1 MSTNKTTSTMV
12 ITLVGLIAGFC
23 GCFFNFFGVLWVWA
37 AFGPQEASP
46 GGRLTQGIVMLI
58 VGLLIWAGAA
68 VGIYLLWRRMQP
80 PPEQKI
86 TVEQK
91 IDLTG
96 EVELEKLKCRNC
108 GAELDKSSIT
118 VAEGAVVVSC
128 PYCGASYQIVEE
140 PKW

>member
-1 MSTNKTTSTMV
+1 MSTGKIIGYV
-12 ITLVGLIAGFC
+12 ISGILV
-23 GCFFNFFGVLWVWA
+23 FFGVLYLLA
-37 AFGPQEASP
+37 AFAADAANP
-46 GGRLTQGIVMLI
+46 GGRLV
-58 VGLLIWAGAA
+58 VGTIL
-68 VGIYLLWRRMQP
+68 VGIGLGLIALIKLREP
-80 PPEQKI
+80 KPEQKI

-118 VAEGAVVVSC
+118 VAEGAVIVSC
-128 PYCGASYQIVEE
+128 PYCGTSYQIVEE